1 MKAVSEAETQT
12 REKKKGIHT
21 KLDIDVMAELY
32 KLKRELGLKTYSDVI
47 KILIEKYRGEK
58 K

>member
-1 MKAVSEAETQT
+1 MSEAEAQT
-12 REKKKGIHT
+12 REKRKGIHT

-47 KILIEKYRGEK
+47 RILIEKYRGEK